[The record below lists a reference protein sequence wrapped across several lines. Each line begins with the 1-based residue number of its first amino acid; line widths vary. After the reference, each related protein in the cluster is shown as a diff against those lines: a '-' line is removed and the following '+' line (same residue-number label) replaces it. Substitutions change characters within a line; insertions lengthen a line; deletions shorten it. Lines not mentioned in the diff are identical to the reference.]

1 MGSSCSIELNDKYNS
16 VKKFIIDSN
25 CMKLYAIDGLL
36 SLKNNSIV
44 LLGEHHSENEG
55 NSCLDV
61 LDIVTKVTSPN
72 ECDDEKKILFLYEN
86 TVISDNAMF
95 LKEDHNF
102 PFFDGQ
108 EKLNN
113 IHGTR
118 FNVVTQSG
126 NYKNIKAIPIDIFGR
141 MRSFNFHGQQRN
153 PNHTQE
159 VAINELGEFWKS
171 IGYPSNFIQFVAPNA
186 IQIAQDM
193 ANVFFNTNPDSGMT
207 SEEILEVFTCVSL
220 GKLSLVV
227 NEDDDNSS
235 KTKDYVMSYI
245 DEFVGI
251 LMSVEPEKN
260 KNAPL
265 VEINDDDIESLRNRI
280 RIMVAFELISISGDM
295 VLYEYISFANRKNRN
310 TLTLMHAGF
319 NHTNRLKLWLNFSE
333 YNHDLE
339 RVSPLALGD
348 ITFNSSRN
356 ILL

>member
-1 MGSSCSIELNDKYNS
+1 
-16 VKKFIIDSN
+16 
-25 CMKLYAIDGLL
+25 
-36 SLKNNSIV
+36 
-44 LLGEHHSENEG
+44 
-55 NSCLDV
+55 
-61 LDIVTKVTSPN
+61 
-72 ECDDEKKILFLYEN
+72 
-86 TVISDNAMF
+86 
-95 LKEDHNF
+95 
-102 PFFDGQ
+102 
-108 EKLNN
+108 
-113 IHGTR
+113 
-118 FNVVTQSG
+118 
-126 NYKNIKAIPIDIFGR
+126 
-141 MRSFNFHGQQRN
+141 MRSFNFHGHQRN

-171 IGYPSNFIQFVAPNA
+171 IGYPQDFIQFIAPNA

-193 ANVFFNTNPDSGMT
+193 TNVFFNTNPDSGMT
-207 SEEILEVFTCVSL
+207 SEEILEVFICVSL
-220 GKLSLVV
+220 AKLSLVV
-227 NEDDDNSS
+227 NEDDENSL

-251 LMSVEPEKN
+251 LMNVEPEKN
-260 KNAPL
+260 KNIPF

-280 RIMVAFELISISGDM
+280 RTMVAFELISIAGDM
-295 VLYEYISFANRKNRN
+295 ILYEYISFSNRKNRN

>member
-1 MGSSCSIELNDKYNS
+1 MGANCSVSSNEKYNS
-16 VKKFIIDSN
+16 VKKFVKNSN

-36 SLKNNSIV
+36 SLKNENSII

-61 LDIVTKVTSPN
+61 LEIVTKVTNPN
-72 ECDDEKKILFLYEN
+72 ECEDEKKIYFLYEN
-86 TVISDNAMF
+86 PVISDNAMF
-95 LKEDHNF
+95 LKEDTNF

-108 EKLNN
+108 EKLSN

-126 NYKNIKAIPIDIFGR
+126 KYKNIQPVPIDIFGR
-141 MRSFNFHGQQRN
+141 MRSFNFHGEQRN

-159 VAINELGEFWKS
+159 VAIHELGEFWKS

-193 ANVFFNTNPDSGMT
+193 ADVFFNTNPDSGMT

-227 NEDDDNSS
+227 NEDDENSS

-260 KNAPL
+260 KNSPI
-265 VEINDDDIESLRNRI
+265 VEITDDIESLRNRI
-280 RIMVAFELISISGDM
+280 RIMVAFELISIAGDM
-295 VLYEYISFANRKNRN
+295 VLYEYISFTNRKNTN

-333 YNHDLE
+333 YKHDLE
-339 RVSPLALGD
+339 RVSPLALDD

>member
-72 ECDDEKKILFLYEN
+72 ECEDDEKIFFLYEN
-86 TVISDNAMF
+86 PVISDNAMF

-108 EKLNN
+108 EKLSN

-118 FNVVTQSG
+118 FHVITKAV
-126 NYKNIKAIPIDIFGR
+126 NYKNIKAIPIDVFGR
-141 MRSFNFHGQQRN
+141 MRSFNFRGGDQRN

-171 IGYPSNFIQFVAPNA
+171 IGYPSDFIQFVAPNA
-186 IQIAQDM
+186 LQIAQDM
-193 ANVFFNTNPDSGMT
+193 TNVFFNTIPNSDMT

-220 GKLSLVV
+220 AKLSLVV
-227 NEDDDNSS
+227 NEDDENSS

-260 KNAPL
+260 KNAPI
-265 VEINDDDIESLRNRI
+265 VEIDDIESLRNRI
-280 RIMVAFELISISGDM
+280 RIMVAFELISIAGDM
-295 VLYEYISFANRKNRN
+295 VLYEYISFANRKNRD

-319 NHTNRLKLWLNFSE
+319 NHTNRLRLWLNFSE

-339 RVSPLALGD
+339 RVSPLALDD

-356 ILL
+356 KLL